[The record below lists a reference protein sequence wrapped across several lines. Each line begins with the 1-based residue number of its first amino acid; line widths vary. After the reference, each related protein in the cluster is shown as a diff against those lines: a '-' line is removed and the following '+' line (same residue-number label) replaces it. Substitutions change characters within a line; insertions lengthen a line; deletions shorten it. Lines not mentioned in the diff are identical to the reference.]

1 MRRLIALLA
10 GVAVGGGGV
19 FAAFQY
25 HLVRTDKSFL
35 VVRRQRADWHDAYV
49 DIRGWSY
56 REWGNHHELSND
68 LTAAG
73 RGDLVTRS
81 IGDRLFRG
89 LFDSFREPAPGTHAP
104 GAPRA
109 P

>member
-1 MRRLIALLA
+1 MRRLLALLA

-25 HLVRTDKSFL
+25 HLVRTDKTFL

-49 DIRGWSY
+49 DVRGWSY
-56 REWGNHHELSND
+56 HDWGSHHQLSSD
-68 LTAAG
+68 LEAAG
-73 RGDLVTRS
+73 RGDLVQRS

-89 LFDSFREPAPGTHAP
+89 LFDPFRNPSTGSPPSLPARSP
-104 GAPRA
+104 
-109 P
+109 